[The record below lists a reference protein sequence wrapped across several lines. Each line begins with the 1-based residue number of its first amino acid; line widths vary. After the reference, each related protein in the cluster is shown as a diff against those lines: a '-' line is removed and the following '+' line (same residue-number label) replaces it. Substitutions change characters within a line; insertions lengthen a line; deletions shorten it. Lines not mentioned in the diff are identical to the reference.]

1 MTEKRFIY
9 NMFDITGNFEENK
22 LKLYEID
29 NNPSDDLDESNLFY
43 MYSSSESNIKS
54 IVDKLNSLVNENE
67 QLKMQLQNTSAQR
80 DEFLR
85 GARENANRV
94 GKLKKENEELKSE
107 LNKQTEITTNLGDFR
122 EFITKEQVKL
132 NKDYNRLKEENKK
145 LKQSKKGQEL
155 EIVRLHHLADAMSGV
170 LRELG
175 IYDVY
180 NKEQIDKVKKELKRN
195 D

>member
-9 NMFDITGNFEENK
+9 NMFDITGDFEENK